1 MAHEFLVKDIA
12 FQAGL
17 STATVDRVIHGR
29 GGVRRQTAARIQ
41 AAIDELRKQ
50 EKEAGLQGR
59 TFVFDVVM
67 EAPDRFTRAVRE
79 AFESQTASFR
89 PLTLRARFHFTEQ
102 MHDADLSRLMTR
114 IRQRGSDGV
123 VLKGPDTPA
132 IRQAVDA
139 LAAAGVPVVTLVTD
153 LPGSSRL
160 AYAGSDNRMAGETA
174 GYLIGSRL
182 AGENASVLVTLSSN
196 RFRGEE
202 EREAGFREM
211 LRSRYPD
218 LGIVT
223 ISEGF
228 GKDWTTGSQVRAA
241 LSREENIRAVYSIGG
256 GNRSGVDAFEAA
268 GRPLPV
274 YVAHDLDEDN
284 LALLRAE
291 KLSYVLHHSL
301 EADAAHAL
309 GTLLESHGAG
319 TKTKRPALSALAIVT
334 PFNIPAERA
343 AVPARQSRQFLTTT
357 TS

>member
-12 FQAGL
+12 YQAGL
-17 STATVDRVIHGR
+17 STATVDRVINGR
-29 GGVRRQTAARIQ
+29 GGVRRQTAVRIE

-50 EKEAGLQGR
+50 EKDAGLRGR
-59 TFVFDVVM
+59 TYVFDVIM

-79 AFESQTASFR
+79 AFESQTGSFR

-102 MHDADLSRLMTR
+102 MHDADLSRMMSR

-123 VLKGPDTPA
+123 VLKAPDTSA
-132 IRQAVDA
+132 IRQAVEA
-139 LAAAGVPVVTLVTD
+139 MTAAGVAVVTLVTD
-153 LPGSSRL
+153 LPGSGRL

-174 GYLIGSRL
+174 AYLIGSRL
-182 AGENASVLVTLSSN
+182 AGQRASVLATLSSN

-202 EREAGFREM
+202 ERETGFREM
-211 LRSRYPD
+211 LRSRYPE
-218 LGIVT
+218 LGIVS

-228 GKDWTTGSQVRAA
+228 GKDWTTGAQVRAA
-241 LSREENIRAVYSIGG
+241 LARDENIRAVYSIGG
-256 GNRSGVDAFEAA
+256 GNRSVIDAFEAA

-301 EADAAHAL
+301 EADAANAL
-309 GTLLESHGAG
+309 GTLLEARGAG
-319 TKTKRPALSALAIVT
+319 TKTKRPALSALVIVT
-334 PFNIPAERA
+334 PFNIPA
-343 AVPARQSRQFLTTT
+343 
-357 TS
+357 